1 MKDWLSNIATF
12 WLHCLYVESE
22 NSNTKN
28 VKLKKK
34 KKKPKRSTFY
44 LMKSE
49 LYNPG
54 PNNVGSAGVKKTKWV
69 CLNMISHSYAQ
80 PGN

>member
-1 MKDWLSNIATF
+1 M
-12 WLHCLYVESE
+12 ESE

-28 VKLKKK
+28 VKLKK

-49 LYNPG
+49 LHNPG
-54 PNNVGSAGVKKTKWV
+54 PNNVGSAGVKKTK
-69 CLNMISHSYAQ
+69 
-80 PGN
+80 